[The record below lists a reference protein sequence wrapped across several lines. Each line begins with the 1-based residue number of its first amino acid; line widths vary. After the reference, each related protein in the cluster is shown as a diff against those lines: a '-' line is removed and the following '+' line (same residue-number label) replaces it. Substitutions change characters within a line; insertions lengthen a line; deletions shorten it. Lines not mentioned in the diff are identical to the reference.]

1 MKSEQN
7 SKSTLFKWLL
17 GLITVVGGGIWA
29 FRTYKKEEKRLVK
42 AQEEADKEVQDLG
55 VSPEKMKEEV
65 TEHEEESERN
75 FVKALYAVVSSE
87 NSGIDRSFIDL
98 NEICS
103 GDAKIL
109 HVMEDIMSGNRCLKL
124 LIEVPE
130 YTNNT
135 GNFNK
140 LRIKDIISAC
150 KDSGRYIMS
159 QILGRSKSEDPAW
172 SKMVAVMEYSY
183 AIEGSDAR
191 KIQLLEVPNWILK
204 KLYDDEENKKNR
216 AVMLF
221 EDWGDP
227 EKLKNVQEKVGD
239 DFQQAI
245 EKDAKEKSEAEGD
258 IIIPGSIA
266 GRRVELMYSLGLQ
279 EENIFGKEGERCIMT
294 LAQANEIVEY
304 FVNNFAIKRMGKK
317 FIPGSPVPV
326 DDVLD
331 EFSVGGV
338 MFHAP
343 NKSGR
348 FDSMARFYD
357 TSENGKIFID
367 SFMEEE
373 EEEKKP
379 EPEKEA
385 THKQLEDLAK
395 HFGNNKFSS

>member
-17 GLITVVGGGIWA
+17 GLIAVAGGGIWA
-29 FRTYKKEEKRLVK
+29 YRTYKKEEKRLVT
-42 AQEEADKEVQDLG
+42 AGEAENKEIQDLG
-55 VSPEKMKEEV
+55 VSPERMKEEV

-75 FVKALYAVVSSE
+75 FIKALYTVVSSE
-87 NSGIDRSFIDL
+87 GSAVDESYINL

-103 GDAKIL
+103 GETRVL

-130 YTNNT
+130 YTNNL

-150 KDSGRYIMS
+150 KDSGKYIMA
-159 QILGRSKSEDPAW
+159 QILERNKNEDPAW

-183 AIEGSDAR
+183 AVEGSDAR
-191 KIQLLEVPNWILK
+191 KVQLLEVPNWILK
-204 KLYDDEENKKNR
+204 KLYDDVENKKNR
-216 AVMLF
+216 AVMLY

-227 EKLKNVQEKVGD
+227 EKLKELQEKVGD
-239 DFQQAI
+239 DFQLVI
-245 EKDAKEKSEAEGD
+245 EKDAREKSEVEGD
-258 IIIPGSIA
+258 VIIPDSIS
-266 GRRVELMYSLGLQ
+266 GRRVELMYSLGFQ
-279 EENIFGKEGERCIMT
+279 EENIFGREGERCMMT
-294 LAQANEIVEY
+294 LAQANEIIEY

-317 FIPGSPVPV
+317 VVPGAPVPV

-331 EFSVGGV
+331 EFSIGGV
-338 MFHAP
+338 IFHAP
-343 NKSGR
+343 NVNGR

-357 TSENGKIFID
+357 IDQNGKIYID
-367 SFMEEE
+367 SFMEEK

-385 THKQLEDLAK
+385 TRKQLNDLID
-395 HFGNNKFSS
+395 HFGKAK